1 MFTTFLYLS
10 LCLFPGYLVA
20 SRLFMVL
27 ALGGGIVAW
36 VTTIVALLQ
45 HRARWL
51 VCSAVCYAIQGIGSV
66 RNALSLC
73 AFDAFV
79 SCAFSS
85 VCCVCV
91 CRF

>member
-1 MFTTFLYLS
+1 MYLS
-10 LCLFPGYLVA
+10 LCLFPGYLIA

-51 VCSAVCYAIQGIGSV
+51 VCSAVCYTIQGMVS
-66 RNALSLC
+66 RALS
-73 AFDAFV
+73 F
-79 SCAFSS
+79 
-85 VCCVCV
+85 CVHLMLNIC
-91 CRF
+91 